1 MLHALADELHFA
13 RTPDGWRLAL
23 HRHTTRSG
31 EPGPPVILCPGYAC
45 NRHFIDWDEEHSL
58 ARFLARRGFDAWVL
72 ELRGRGLSHPTPSCA
87 APRTWTFDDLAIHDV
102 PTAVLHVARATRRQV
117 AWVGHSMGGMLLY
130 ASLGSPAGAELPIA
144 AGVTLAAPVAF
155 PAASSE
161 LLARIGRL
169 LLDMPL
175 TETIHQ
181 RFVLGALWH
190 LVGHTAV
197 LEIGMNPA
205 NVDRSVVGAA
215 LPRALSN
222 VPRAKLRQLSEWSLT
237 GRFASV
243 DGRVDYR
250 AALARV
256 TTPLLVV
263 AGAADRVAT
272 PATVRRAL
280 EHLPARTAT
289 YLEAGRAQG
298 YSVDYGHVDL
308 VLGRAAPAEVFPV
321 IADWLARHDGTP

>member
-1 MLHALADELHFA
+1 LHVLADELHFV

-23 HRHTTRSG
+23 HRHVSRSG

-45 NRHFIDWDEEHSL
+45 NRHFIDWDEDYSL

-72 ELRGRGLSHPTPSCA
+72 ELRGRGLSRPTPACR
-87 APRTWTFDDLAIHDV
+87 APRTWTFDDLAVHDV
-102 PTAVLHVARATRRQV
+102 PAAILHVARATGRKV
-117 AWVGHSMGGMLLY
+117 SWVGHSMGGMLLY
-130 ASLGSPAGAELPIA
+130 ASLGVRAGADLPIA

-155 PAASSE
+155 PVASSE
-161 LLARIGRL
+161 LLGRIGRL
-169 LLDMPL
+169 LLDVPL

-181 RFVLGALWH
+181 RLVLGVLWH
-190 LVGHTAV
+190 LVGGTAA
-197 LEIGMNPA
+197 LDIGMNPA
-205 NVDRSVVGAA
+205 NVDRRVVGAA
-215 LPRALSN
+215 LARALSN

-263 AGAADRVAT
+263 AGAADRLAT
-272 PATVRRAL
+272 PDTVRGAL
-280 EHLPARTAT
+280 AHLPAGAVT
-289 YLEAGRAQG
+289 YLEVGRAQG

-308 VLGRAAPAEVFPV
+308 VLGRAAPSEIFPV
-321 IADWLARHDGTP
+321 IADWFASRDVAP